1 MTPPPAVFHSLLR
14 PAVLQILRAA
24 GYHGARPS
32 VLDSMTDLAA
42 RYLYHLC
49 ELTAMYT
56 EHNSSDNMTPT
67 IVDIRMALQHVGA
80 LLPERPMVEQMYTG
94 VEDMRGTNDFQA
106 WAGGSFNREIKRIAL
121 DGDDEATDYLN
132 GEFLPTSHNAYGSTN
147 ARDYSSFE
155 KETQQK

>member
-1 MTPPPAVFHSLLR
+1 
-14 PAVLQILRAA
+14 
-24 GYHGARPS
+24 
-32 VLDSMTDLAA
+32 
-42 RYLYHLC
+42 
-49 ELTAMYT
+49 MYT

>member
-14 PAVLQILRAA
+14 PAVLQILRAT
-24 GYHGARPS
+24 GYHGAKPS

-56 EHNSSDNMTPT
+56 EHNSLDNMTPT

-80 LLPERPMVEQMYTG
+80 LLPERPEGEQMYSG
-94 VEDMRGTNDFQA
+94 IEDMRGMNEFQA
-106 WAGGSFNREIKRIAL
+106 WAASSLNREIKRIAL

-132 GEFLPTSHNAYGSTN
+132 GNTPSAPPP
-147 ARDYSSFE
+147 SSISRYM
-155 KETQQK
+155 TVC